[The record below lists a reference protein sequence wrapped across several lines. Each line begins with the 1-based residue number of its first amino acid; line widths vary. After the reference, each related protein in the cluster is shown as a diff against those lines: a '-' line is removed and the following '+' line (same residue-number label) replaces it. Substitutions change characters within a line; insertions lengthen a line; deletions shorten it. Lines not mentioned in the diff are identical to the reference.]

1 MFPRELY
8 RFWTPASAQK
18 HFLTKRNEFYENI
31 RIPLDF
37 IKFQIFLFPDIE
49 FTILQKP
56 YSKNVARTLCF
67 YMFHASGAIEDA
79 QVVRNQEFYDLME
92 FHCFWTFQWKFIEI
106 IECYGLERQR
116 VPKAEKQC

>member
-1 MFPRELY
+1 MKFTEFY
-8 RFWTPASAQK
+8 
-18 HFLTKRNEFYENI
+18 EFYENI
-31 RIPLDF
+31 RNPLNF
-37 IKFQIFLFPDIE
+37 IKVQIFPFPDIE

-92 FHCFWTFQWKFIEI
+92 FYCFWTLQ
-106 IECYGLERQR
+106 
-116 VPKAEKQC
+116 